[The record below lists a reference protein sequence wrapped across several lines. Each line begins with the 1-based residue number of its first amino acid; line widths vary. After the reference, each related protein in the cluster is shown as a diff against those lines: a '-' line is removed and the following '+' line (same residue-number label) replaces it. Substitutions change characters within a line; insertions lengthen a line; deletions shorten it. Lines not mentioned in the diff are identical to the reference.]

1 RRAGRRKF
9 TAAPDRW
16 DGGFRRGQRD
26 LRQGHDARLVRR
38 ARDDP
43 PVRRRPIA
51 QESATDDQIA
61 ADGAEIVRV
70 PAGATVV
77 AEHKILVRADLP
89 GVVADGPP
97 AEVLDIW
104 LLEAHA
110 VYIDPPIADGD
121 RLAGQTD
128 HALDEVMRRIGGVVK
143 NDHV

>member
-1 RRAGRRKF
+1 
-9 TAAPDRW
+9 
-16 DGGFRRGQRD
+16 
-26 LRQGHDARLVRR
+26 
-38 ARDDP
+38 DDP
-43 PVRRRPIA
+43 PVRRRPVA
-51 QESATDDQIA
+51 QEGATDDQIA

-97 AEVLDIW
+97 AEGLDIW

-121 RLAGQTD
+121 RLAGQAD

-143 NDHV
+143 NAHVAALWLAQHVRDPADDNKLIGL